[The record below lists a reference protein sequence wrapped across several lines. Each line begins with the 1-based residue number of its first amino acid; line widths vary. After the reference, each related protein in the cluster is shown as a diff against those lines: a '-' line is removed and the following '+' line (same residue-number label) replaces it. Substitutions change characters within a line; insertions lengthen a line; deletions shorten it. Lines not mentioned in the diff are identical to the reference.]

1 MTEKA
6 RWKKRNSSQGGH
18 YKSIMFKS
26 A

>member
-1 MTEKA
+1 MEKT